1 MPNETIHAKN
11 KTENDNYIDKHKE
24 EKVKCCKKNKKITD
38 VDMWGF
44 SYKYN
49 AQAANHRKLNLRFL
63 KFYYVVSWWSIIQR
77 R

>member
-38 VDMWGF
+38 VDM
-44 SYKYN
+44 
-49 AQAANHRKLNLRFL
+49 
-63 KFYYVVSWWSIIQR
+63 
-77 R
+77 